1 MAHSP
6 LYQDLYQILKKKIH
20 DGEYEKGTFLPTES
34 ESQELYNVS
43 RTTVRKAVGLLVSE
57 GYLEVTRGR
66 GTQILDISYTQNISH
81 VTSTSE
87 TLKQKGYDVI
97 SKSIYIETVEID
109 EWHAKNLNMNPGD
122 IAYHIQRVQL
132 ADNVPIA
139 IMENY
144 LNAEL
149 TPGLEHLAS
158 HSFSLYNTLEKH
170 YGIHIDSANDLI
182 SCKNADFTESQ
193 LLDIKVGF
201 ALLVIRR
208 ISRSAGKPITY
219 DKVTI
224 RGDRYQFEAASAGR
238 LYC

>member
-1 MAHSP
+1 
-6 LYQDLYQILKKKIH
+6 
-20 DGEYEKGTFLPTES
+20 
-34 ESQELYNVS
+34 
-43 RTTVRKAVGLLVSE
+43 
-57 GYLEVTRGR
+57 
-66 GTQILDISYTQNISH
+66 
-81 VTSTSE
+81 
-87 TLKQKGYDVI
+87 
-97 SKSIYIETVEID
+97 
-109 EWHAKNLNMNPGD
+109 
-122 IAYHIQRVQL
+122 
-132 ADNVPIA
+132 
-139 IMENY
+139 MENY

>member
-1 MAHSP
+1 MARIP
-6 LYQDLYQILKKKIH
+6 LYQDLYQTLKKKIR
-20 DGEYEKGTFLPTES
+20 DGEYEKGSFLPTET
-34 ESQELYNVS
+34 ELQEIYKVS
-43 RTTVRKAVGLLVSE
+43 RTSVRHAVGLLAAD
-57 GYLEVTRGR
+57 GYVQVTRGR

-87 TLKQKGYDVI
+87 TLKQKGYVVL
-97 SKSIYIETVEID
+97 SKSIYIETIQID
-109 EWHAKNLNMNPGD
+109 EWHAKNLGMNPGEY
-122 IAYHIQRVQL
+122 AYHIQRVQL

-144 LNAEL
+144 LNVKLA
-149 TPGLEHLAS
+149 PGLEKLTNQ
-158 HSFSLYNTLEKH
+158 SFSLYNTLEKH
-170 YGIHIDSANDLI
+170 YNIHIDSANDLI

-193 LLDIKVGF
+193 LLDLKVGF

-224 RGDRYQFEAASAGR
+224 RGDRYQFEATSAGR